1 MNILITCPRFES
13 HIQPLETKL
22 EECNIE
28 YKLTFKVPSDQFF
41 TESELINL
49 GSEFTHVV
57 VGDDIVDKEFI
68 DKNINLQHLI
78 KWGSGTD
85 SINKEYLRER
95 KVKFNNSPENLHIDV
110 AEHAIALI
118 LNTLKEIN
126 KIDRKIKTGDW
137 YKPTTQRLYGKK
149 IGVIG
154 YGKIGRQLVNILNA
168 FNVSITIYDPNITN
182 AIDTQVKI
190 ADSVDDLLI
199 ESNIIIVCASLND
212 STINLLNINNLKL
225 VQEGSFLINVSRGKI
240 IDESSLVVL
249 SKEGKLKGL
258 GLDVFIHEPPDSNS
272 DIFDLENTVF
282 TSHNASSTLQA
293 NNEVNKKII
302 ELLIGEFNG

>member
-1 MNILITCPRFES
+1 M
-13 HIQPLETKL
+13 
-22 EECNIE
+22 
-28 YKLTFKVPSDQFF
+28 
-41 TESELINL
+41 
-49 GSEFTHVV
+49 
-57 VGDDIVDKEFI
+57 
-68 DKNINLQHLI
+68 
-78 KWGSGTD
+78 
-85 SINKEYLRER
+85 
-95 KVKFNNSPENLHIDV
+95 

-137 YKPTTQRLYGKK
+137 YKPTTQRLNGKK

-168 FNVSITIYDPNITN
+168 FNVTLTTYDPNVSN
-182 AIDTQVKI
+182 DIDTHLKI
-190 ADSVDDLLI
+190 ADSDDDLLI

-240 IDESSLVVL
+240 IDESSLAVL

-258 GLDVFIHEPPDSNS
+258 GLDVFIHEPPDLNS